1 MLLDASHMTVN
12 ESDWTFP
19 SEAQALAAALA
30 FSKQMNRAWKTL
42 TAPMSDGLL

>member
-30 FSKQMNRAWKTL
+30 FSKQMTRAWKTL